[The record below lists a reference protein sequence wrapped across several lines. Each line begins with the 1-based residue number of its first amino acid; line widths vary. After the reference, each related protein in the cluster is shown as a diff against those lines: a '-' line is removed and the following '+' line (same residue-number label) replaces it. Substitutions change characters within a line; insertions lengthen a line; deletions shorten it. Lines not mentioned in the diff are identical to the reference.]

1 MINYDKWRQPKPAGV
16 SACIRVRNESQFMA
30 SAVHSIAPLVD
41 EVVLAVQ
48 PSEDN
53 TVEIAERLAD
63 EDEKVKVYYYGHI
76 PDWIDTP
83 GFYQKDPNSEGHL
96 VHMSNWA
103 LSLCSYSWILKV
115 EGDVIALPMLKG
127 FVDRV
132 RNEQEPRYHGLVILN
147 VAGPNMD
154 KISLENPR
162 NGGWDEALFP
172 NHPDIVSFQRA
183 GKWEVAIPRCD
194 KVSFG
199 WALLHMKRC
208 KTGKDDGWNG
218 EHYIG
223 RTDLNVQAALQAY
236 NTNNPYPAI
245 DQMPLGF
252 PQEITDAVLE
262 QYVNQG
268 YSSKDFDR

>member
-1 MINYDKWRQPKPAGV
+1 MIDFDKWRKPKSQGV

-30 SAVHSIAPLVD
+30 AAVRSVVELVD

-63 EDEKVKVYYYGHI
+63 QYEKVKVHYYGYI

-83 GFYQKDPNSEGHL
+83 GFYEKDPDKPGHL

-103 LSLCSYSWILKV
+103 LSLCSYAWILKV
-115 EGDVIALPMLKG
+115 EGDVIALPYLRTML
-127 FVDRV
+127 DRV
-132 RNEQEPRYHGLVILN
+132 RKAREPRYYGLVILN

-162 NGGWDEALFP
+162 NGGWDEAIFP
-172 NHPDIVSFQRA
+172 NHPDIVRFERA
-183 GKWEVAIPRCD
+183 GKWEVAVPRCD
-194 KVSFG
+194 RVSLG

-208 KTGKDDGWNG
+208 KTGKDDAWNG
-218 EHYIG
+218 ETYINW
-223 RTDLNVQAALQAY
+223 TDENVSRALSEY
-236 NTNNPYPAI
+236 NSKNPYPGV

-252 PQEITDAVLE
+252 PADVGKSALREFCNVRQKETE
-262 QYVNQG
+262 
-268 YSSKDFDR
+268 